1 MKNRISL
8 QEMLA
13 ADTISEL
20 RGDIIAA
27 VHSAHKRHGD
37 DPAFS
42 LIAASAI
49 TLAVMEISTTCG
61 SILQSTVFKGLQ
73 AH

>member
-1 MKNRISL
+1 MTL

-20 RGDIIAA
+20 HHDIIDAVRAA
-27 VHSAHKRHGD
+27 HRRHGD

-42 LIAASAI
+42 LIAASAF
-49 TLAVMEISTTCG
+49 TLAIKELTATCG
-61 SILQSTVFKGLQ
+61 ANFAPTVIKGLQ
-73 AH
+73 AL